1 VVVRLTV
8 VLCMRKL
15 VMARVHL
22 TVIVYNHAD
31 PLGRIGQPADVANA
45 ALYLASD
52 EASWITGISLRVDGG
67 SAMRMGGS
75 PTTSANPKL

>member
-1 VVVRLTV
+1 
-8 VLCMRKL
+8 M
-15 VMARVHL
+15 
-22 TVIVYNHAD
+22 AD

-67 SAMRMGGS
+67 SAMRIGGS
-75 PTTSANPKL
+75 PTASANPKL